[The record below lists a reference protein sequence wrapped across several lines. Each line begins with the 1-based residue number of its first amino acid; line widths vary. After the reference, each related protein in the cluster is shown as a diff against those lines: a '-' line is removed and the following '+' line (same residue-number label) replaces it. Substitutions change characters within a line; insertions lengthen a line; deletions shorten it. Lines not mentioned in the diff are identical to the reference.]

1 MAFLFDT
8 DAVSEALKR
17 RPQPAYVEWLAT
29 VPRDEQYASAVTIG
43 EMYRGAFR
51 THDGRHLVNI
61 EERVLT
67 TITVLPYDTA
77 VARVYGDLHAQ
88 LAASNSL
95 IADADLQIAA
105 TAVNHG
111 LTLVTANL
119 KHFARVP
126 GLVVERILAARRT
139 RPDRLR

>member
-1 MAFLFDT
+1 MAFPFDT
-8 DAVSEALKR
+8 DAFSEALKR
-17 RPQPAYVEWLAT
+17 RPEPAYLEWLAR

-51 THDGRHLVNI
+51 TDDRRHLVNI

-88 LAASNSL
+88 LGALNSL

-105 TAVNHG
+105 TAVHHG
-111 LTLVTANL
+111 LRLVTGNL

-126 GLVVERILAARRT
+126 GLLVERILAAVKT
-139 RPDRLR
+139 RP

>member
-17 RPQPAYVEWLAT
+17 RPQPAYLEWLAQ

-51 THDGRHLVNI
+51 TTDRRHVVNI
-61 EERVLT
+61 EERVLPT
-67 TITVLPYDTA
+67 LTVLPYDTA
-77 VARVYGDLHAQ
+77 VARVYGNLHAQ
-88 LAASNSL
+88 LAALNSL

-105 TAVNHG
+105 TAVHHG
-111 LTLVTANL
+111 LTLVTGNL

-126 GLVVERILAARRT
+126 GLRVERILAVRAAL
-139 RPDRLR
+139 PKK